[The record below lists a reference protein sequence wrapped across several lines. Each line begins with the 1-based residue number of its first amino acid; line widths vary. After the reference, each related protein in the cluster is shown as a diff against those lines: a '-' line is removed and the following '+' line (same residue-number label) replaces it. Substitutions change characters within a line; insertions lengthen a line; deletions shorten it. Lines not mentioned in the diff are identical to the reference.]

1 MYPNLRYAFYDILG
15 LDIPAFSLIQTYGF
29 FLALTFVACGLAL
42 RADLIRREKLGLLHG
57 IEEEKQV
64 GGALSV
70 SDVLTNVVMGFVL
83 GFKGFYAMAYPQLF
97 TGSTAKEYL
106 FSMEHGYWW
115 AGILLAIVFVLFKYR
130 DKKKES
136 AEYPEKQMIKEIV
149 MPHKR
154 VGDIVILAAISG
166 IVGAKLLY
174 MTERDYPTWSAM
186 IQDFFSGSGLAVYGG
201 FILAFF
207 VVSYYV
213 RSKKIPLSQLLDAC
227 APAMILGTGLGR
239 LGCHFSGD
247 GDWGDPNPY
256 VKPFEWLPDW
266 LWAYNY
272 PNNVMNMNLLM
283 DDCYY
288 PADFGDYCHM
298 LTKPVFPTP
307 IYELIICLVIFA
319 ILWKLRH
326 RVRLHGIVFTV
337 YLIFTGLERYL
348 LEMIRVNDDYTL
360 GGLSLSQAQYIALSL
375 MAIGI
380 ILTFF
385 LLLKQ
390 KKMKVI
396 DE

>member
-1 MYPNLRYAFYDILG
+1 
-15 LDIPAFSLIQTYGF
+15 
-29 FLALTFVACGLAL
+29 
-42 RADLIRREKLGLLHG
+42 
-57 IEEEKQV
+57 
-64 GGALSV
+64 
-70 SDVLTNVVMGFVL
+70 
-83 GFKGFYAMAYPQLF
+83 
-97 TGSTAKEYL
+97 
-106 FSMEHGYWW
+106 
-115 AGILLAIVFVLFKYR
+115 
-130 DKKKES
+130 
-136 AEYPEKQMIKEIV
+136 
-149 MPHKR
+149 
-154 VGDIVILAAISG
+154 
-166 IVGAKLLY
+166 
-174 MTERDYPTWSAM
+174 
-186 IQDFFSGSGLAVYGG
+186 
-201 FILAFF
+201 
-207 VVSYYV
+207 
-213 RSKKIPLSQLLDAC
+213 
-227 APAMILGTGLGR
+227 
-239 LGCHFSGD
+239 
-247 GDWGDPNPY
+247 
-256 VKPFEWLPDW
+256 
-266 LWAYNY
+266 
-272 PNNVMNMNLLM
+272 M